1 MIGASY
7 IDPHNYLLY
16 YRFPDPPILQTS
28 TVPSTSS
35 SREGVKHPK
44 LDVPSFDRNI
54 LNWETF
60 WDQFCISVHDCS
72 NLSDAEKLVCLQQS
86 LRDGPAK
93 CSIEGLSRSGECYP
107 EAIECLQSRYDRPRL
122 IHQTHV
128 RMILEAPPLKSGDGR
143 ELCRLH
149 DTVQQHIRALKA
161 MDCEPSGPFITSI
174 VLIVFYP
181 ATTLDSANL
190 FIAVE
195 SVIVNTTLC
204 YTMKHLVRSV

>member
-1 MIGASY
+1 MFV
-7 IDPHNYLLY
+7 NCEM
-16 YRFPDPPILQTS
+16 TS

-35 SREGVKHPK
+35 SREGVKLPK

-93 CSIEGLSRSGECYP
+93 RSIEGLSRSGECYP

-143 ELCRLH
+143 ELRRLH
-149 DTVQQHIRALKA
+149 DTVQHIRALKA
-161 MDCEPSGPFITSI
+161 MDCEPSSPFIMS
-174 VLIVFYP
+174 VVELKLD
-181 ATTLDSANL
+181 TTTMFEWQKHSQDTTNVQQITRICWNL
-190 FIAVE
+190 
-195 SVIVNTTLC
+195 
-204 YTMKHLVRSV
+204 